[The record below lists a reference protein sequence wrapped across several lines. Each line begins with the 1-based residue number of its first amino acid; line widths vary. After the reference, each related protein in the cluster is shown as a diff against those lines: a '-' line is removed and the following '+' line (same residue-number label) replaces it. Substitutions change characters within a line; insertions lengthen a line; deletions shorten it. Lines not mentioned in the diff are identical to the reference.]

1 MPESVRRVTPMAVSQ
16 TSTLVSRTGSWKYIR
31 PLYQDKLAPCVE
43 TCPVGIDIEGYL
55 NLLREG
61 RVEQACDLLVRENP
75 MPAVTGRVCH
85 HPGETACNRRSFD
98 EGVAIHAIER
108 QLGDLVLDAA
118 PPKAASPPAPR
129 GLVAV
134 VGSGPAGPAR
144 ADHAGGAGAP
154 AAARRSARSES
165 AAAVTPGVV
174 ADASAASAT

>member
-1 MPESVRRVTPMAVSQ
+1 MREPPFRVTPIAVSGV
-16 TSTLVSRTGSWKYIR
+16 STRVTKTGSWKYIQPPYHDR
-31 PLYQDKLAPCVE
+31 VAPCNQA
-43 TCPVGIDIEGYL
+43 CPVGIDIEGYL

-61 RVEQACDLLVRENP
+61 QVEAACDLLVRENP

-85 HPGETACNRRSFD
+85 HPCETGCNRGSFD

-118 PPKAASPPAPR
+118 PPKAAPAPR

-144 ADHAGGAGAP
+144 AHH
-154 AAARRSARSES
+154 AARRGDPGPVDGGARETGGQRR
-165 AAAVTPGVV
+165 AGTPGPRP
-174 ADASAASAT
+174 ARAGRGT